1 MSRLAMTMFFN
12 VVTRT
17 QIRAWTAYIAL
28 SDFATSLPSED
39 LETCSLSVSREKR
52 KQTCPD
58 AKVRIID
65 SINVLPRTREN
76 ILPTDLRSDK
86 NVVAT
91 TCLKRFPLSFVYD
104 QHEREVIENKWFL
117 SCRIETAIERVVC
130 LICTCWLAIRVL
142 SLKSRRRV
150 SWCGV
155 L

>member
-76 ILPTDLRSDK
+76 NYS
-86 NVVAT
+86 A
-91 TCLKRFPLSFVYD
+91 
-104 QHEREVIENKWFL
+104 HWFKVRKKC
-117 SCRIETAIERVVC
+117 SGDHVFETFSS
-130 LICTCWLAIRVL
+130 LIRVRPTWARGHRKEMILEL
-142 SLKSRRRV
+142 SNRNGNRKSGVSHVRV
-150 SWCGV
+150 LIGYSRSV
-155 L
+155 TQISTTR